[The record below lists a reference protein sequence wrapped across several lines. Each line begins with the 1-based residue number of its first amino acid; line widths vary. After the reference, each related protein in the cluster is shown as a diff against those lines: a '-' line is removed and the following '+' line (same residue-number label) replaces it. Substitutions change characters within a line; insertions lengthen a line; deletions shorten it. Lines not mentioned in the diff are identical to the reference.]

1 MRPFFVNFVPEGSF
15 CHFRIW
21 PPNFLLQFQ
30 GAILRPRI
38 GSKFFN
44 GCSTE
49 RPPETW
55 FVEFIVSE
63 SVTKLPKSERNYHT
77 NQNGSNFETW
87 MQHTVCHKVTLSLK
101 VRYLSIHQYKPKQI
115 LYPAW
120 NQIFSFKQVQL
131 ISAYGTINPQMSLY
145 LWREL
150 W

>member
-1 MRPFFVNFVPEGSF
+1 MPFPNLTPKLPPAISRCNFTTKNRFE
-15 CHFRIW
+15 I
-21 PPNFLLQFQ
+21 FQ
-30 GAILRPRI
+30 WMFDRKTPGNLICWI
-38 GSKFFN
+38 H
-44 GCSTE
+44 CS
-49 RPPETW
+49 
-55 FVEFIVSE
+55 ISE

-101 VRYLSIHQYKPKQI
+101 VRYRSIHKYKPKQI